1 MSARSTSVED
11 SARILHIPLR
21 NLLEGLTG
29 LASVFLLSLEEQAPL
44 VRHVLLKAGFFATAG
59 GRVIVGHVLG

>member
-29 LASVFLLSLEEQAPL
+29 LASVFLLSLEKQAPL
-44 VRHVLLKAGFFATAG
+44 VRRLLLEAGFLTTAG
-59 GRVIVGHVLG
+59 S